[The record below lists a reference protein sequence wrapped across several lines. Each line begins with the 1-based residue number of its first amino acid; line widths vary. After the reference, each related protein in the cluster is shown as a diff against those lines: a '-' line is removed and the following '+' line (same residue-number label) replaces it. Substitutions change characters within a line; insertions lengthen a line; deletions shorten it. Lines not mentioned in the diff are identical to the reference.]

1 MEATPEQN
9 IQRAKKDKHAYS
21 ISTEAFS
28 SQGREFV
35 LHNISLK
42 REYRDK
48 YDYINYRRGLTYLEE
63 IIDFKHTAPIVARKG
78 LRKFT
83 DLLPEYLQLKE
94 SHVTNSKFH
103 SFEKNRLLRPL
114 QNPLFT
120 SFVVYNTQKLNGE
133 NAQFSFFEGRWVI
146 GSKNKCLMVTGPGDL
161 ASLKNKH
168 EHKLTI
174 LIAQAWFALLESRS
188 EQ

>member
-1 MEATPEQN
+1 
-9 IQRAKKDKHAYS
+9 
-21 ISTEAFS
+21 
-28 SQGREFV
+28 
-35 LHNISLK
+35 
-42 REYRDK
+42 
-48 YDYINYRRGLTYLEE
+48 
-63 IIDFKHTAPIVARKG
+63 
-78 LRKFT
+78 
-83 DLLPEYLQLKE
+83 
-94 SHVTNSKFH
+94 
-103 SFEKNRLLRPL
+103 
-114 QNPLFT
+114 
-120 SFVVYNTQKLNGE
+120 LNGE